1 MTTTTERAPTPA
13 RAPEDPQHRHD
24 LLRLATAGSVDDGK
38 STLVGRLLYDTKS
51 VLADQL
57 DAVERVSR
65 DRGLAATDLA
75 LLTDGLRAER
85 EQGITIDVA
94 YRYFSTATRSYVLAD
109 TPGHVEYTRNMV
121 TGASTAELA
130 LILVDARHG
139 VVEQTRRHLA
149 VTGLLGVRH
158 VALAVNK
165 MDLVDWDETAFKTI
179 VVEFEEL
186 SARFGIE
193 DVVAVPVSALHGDNI
208 VSRSERA
215 TWYAGP
221 TLLEHL
227 EAVPVGTSPAAQ
239 PLRLP
244 VQYVVRPRT
253 AAHPDYRG
261 YAGRLTSGV
270 VRPGDEVVVLPSGR
284 RTTVAGIDRADA
296 TGGVHERDVAF
307 APQSVVL
314 RLTDDIDIARGDLIA
329 AADAPGLLTREITG
343 TVAVLSD
350 RTLRPRDRLLLRVG
364 TRTVRTMVADVVDQL
379 DIKTMQ
385 HLPAPEGLGLNAI
398 GRLRLRLAEEVAV
411 DDYRVLRRT
420 GAFLLIDE
428 SDGST
433 LAAGMAEAPDRSAG
447 EGI

>member
-1 MTTTTERAPTPA
+1 
-13 RAPEDPQHRHD
+13 
-24 LLRLATAGSVDDGK
+24 
-38 STLVGRLLYDTKS
+38 
-51 VLADQL
+51 
-57 DAVERVSR
+57 
-65 DRGLAATDLA
+65 
-75 LLTDGLRAER
+75 
-85 EQGITIDVA
+85 
-94 YRYFSTATRSYVLAD
+94 
-109 TPGHVEYTRNMV
+109 
-121 TGASTAELA
+121 
-130 LILVDARHG
+130 
-139 VVEQTRRHLA
+139 
-149 VTGLLGVRH
+149 
-158 VALAVNK
+158 
-165 MDLVDWDETAFKTI
+165 
-179 VVEFEEL
+179 
-186 SARFGIE
+186 
-193 DVVAVPVSALHGDNI
+193 
-208 VSRSERA
+208 
-215 TWYAGP
+215 
-221 TLLEHL
+221 
-227 EAVPVGTSPAAQ
+227 
-239 PLRLP
+239 
-244 VQYVVRPRT
+244 
-253 AAHPDYRG
+253 
-261 YAGRLTSGV
+261 
-270 VRPGDEVVVLPSGR
+270 VVVLPSGR